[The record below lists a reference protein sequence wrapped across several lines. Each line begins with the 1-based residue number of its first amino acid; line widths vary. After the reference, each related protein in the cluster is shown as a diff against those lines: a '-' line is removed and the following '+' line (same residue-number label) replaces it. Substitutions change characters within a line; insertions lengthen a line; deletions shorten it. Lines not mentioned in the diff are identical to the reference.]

1 MDDINLYN
9 DLDGVQPAA
18 VTRVKITTATT
29 TIIERPNS
37 HPCSQEIIPHMHHQ
51 PQQDHQQLVIQQLQ
65 KENITLK
72 RNMGILYRTAK
83 QEIHRKETQIQH
95 LLFQLQQRESPDQ
108 QQTQTRKKR
117 RFQ

>member
-1 MDDINLYN
+1 MDDFNLYN

-18 VTRVKITTATT
+18 VKSTIATT
-29 TIIERPNS
+29 TIIEMPNS
-37 HPCSQEIIPHMHHQ
+37 HHCSQEHMQ

-83 QEIHRKETQIQH
+83 QEIHRKETQIQQ
-95 LLFQLQQRESPDQ
+95 LLLQLQQRESPDQ
-108 QQTQTRKKR
+108 QQTQTRKK
-117 RFQ
+117 

>member
-18 VTRVKITTATT
+18 VKSTIATT
-29 TIIERPNS
+29 TIIEMPNS
-37 HPCSQEIIPHMHHQ
+37 HHCSQEHMP
-51 PQQDHQQLVIQQLQ
+51 PQQDQQLVIQQLQ

-83 QEIHRKETQIQH
+83 QEIQRKETQIQQ
-95 LLFQLQQRESPDQ
+95 LLLQLQQREPPDQ
-108 QQTQTRKKR
+108 QQTQTRKK
-117 RFQ
+117 